1 MKFRVE
7 REILSEALGDV
18 SRVAST
24 RNNAMPALSGVEL
37 QLHGDALTLA
47 CTDKELS
54 LQITLEVGGQK
65 DGTCVV
71 NAKLLSDVVRGLPEG
86 KVTFTVSNDIVT
98 VEAGRSKTSVPTYAA
113 ADFPKILTASAA
125 DGSIAASV
133 FGEALR
139 QVVRAASDDMQ
150 RLALTGVLVSSQ
162 AEGLTFV
169 ATDSYR
175 LAVRSVPGS
184 SLTGESRIIA
194 PKRALDELRRLIK
207 THDTITYR
215 LSPERATFIIG
226 NATLSTTLLDV
237 EFPNYKQLI
246 QPSYPNKLSVNR
258 EQLLDAVR
266 RAKVFARETTPVRLE
281 MTADSLKLSVVTN
294 EIGETIEVL
303 DATLDGAPMTIGFN
317 PDYLAAGID
326 AVAGEQLMI
335 ETTDPVKPAVL
346 RGPDSPGYLYL
357 VMPQRLTQ

>member
-7 REILSEALGDV
+7 REVLAEALGDV

-37 QLHGDALTLA
+37 QLHGDDLTLA

-54 LQITLEVGGQK
+54 LQIALSVGGQK
-65 DGTCVV
+65 DGACVV

-86 KVTFTVSNDIVT
+86 KVTFSVANDIVT

-113 ADFPKILTASAA
+113 ADFPKILTASAV
-125 DGSIAASV
+125 DGTIPASV

-175 LAVRSVPGS
+175 LAVRTVPES

-207 THDTITYR
+207 SHDTITYR

-246 QPSYPNKLSVNR
+246 QPSYPNRLSVNR

-281 MTADSLKLSVVTN
+281 MTGDSLKLSVVTN

-303 DATLDGAPMTIGFN
+303 DATLEGTPMTIGFN

>member
-207 THDTITYR
+207 TYDTITYR

-346 RGPDSPGYLYL
+346 RGLDSPGYLYL

>member
-7 REILSEALGDV
+7 RELLAEALGDV

-24 RNNAMPALSGVEL
+24 RNNAMPALSGVEM
-37 QLHGDALTLA
+37 QLYGDDLTLA

-54 LQITLEVGGQK
+54 LQVAVSVGGQK
-65 DGTCVV
+65 DGVCVV
-71 NAKLLSDVVRGLPEG
+71 NAKLLSDVVRGLPDG
-86 KVTFTVSNDIVT
+86 KVSISVNNDMVT
-98 VEAGRSKTSVPTYAA
+98 VEAGRAKTSVPTYAA
-113 ADFPKILTASAA
+113 ADFPKILTASAP
-125 DGSIAASV
+125 DGSISAAV

-150 RLALTGVLVSSQ
+150 RLPLTGVLVTSQ
-162 AEGLTFV
+162 ADGLTFV

-175 LAVRSVPGS
+175 LAVRTVPES
-184 SLTGESRIIA
+184 ALTGETRIIA

-207 THDTITYR
+207 SNETITYR
-215 LSPERATFIIG
+215 LSADRATFVVG
-226 NATLSTTLLDV
+226 NATLSTALLDV

-246 QPSYPNKLSVNR
+246 QPSYPNRMHVNR

-303 DATLDGAPMTIGFN
+303 DASLEGTPMTIGFN

-326 AVAGEQLMI
+326 AVAGEQLLI

-346 RGPDSPGYLYL
+346 RGADSPGYLYL

>member
-346 RGPDSPGYLYL
+346 RGLDSPGYLYL

>member
-24 RNNAMPALSGVEL
+24 RNNAMPALSGVEI